1 MSRFEQFLILLA
13 FIAISCSQAFA
24 QGVVEPPLP
33 WKAKLI
39 TGETFKGTIFKWDFT
54 AIDGS
59 FGHAP
64 WTSFKADDA
73 NRLCRKLI
81 DWKDGS
87 QYIQLARMLFLLE
100 GGDKLAEAAI
110 RDAIRRDR
118 ALAPAVEA
126 LRAEVAEHRR
136 KVIEDRR
143 IAAEKDF
150 QAKTVGADVP
160 KKKDEAPKKKDE
172 APKKKD
178 EAPKKKDEAPKK
190 KDEAPIAQPTS
201 VSSDAPRAQP
211 WSVAT
216 DAQRAEAL
224 TDMKADADRWL
235 KQVNLRYSVVEAK
248 YWVLYADLPI
258 GETKDLAQ
266 RMDDM
271 YETVAKMFALPVGLN
286 IFHGKAVVIVS
297 TTEAHYRALEMAAFN
312 TMPPPGAIGLCHMV
326 GPKVVVSAYKSQ
338 DANRFMATLVHEA
351 SHGFMHRYG
360 SPARLPSWADEGYA
374 EYVAA
379 ESFPNSTTKDDRKP
393 QGLQWIRSGTNDVLN
408 VLHMNYEDGSWPGP
422 DAIGYAIGYLTV
434 DYLIQTNHQAFG
446 EWVKDVKG
454 GLSWEEALKKRF
466 GWSIT
471 QLAQAVKAR
480 YRARD

>member
-13 FIAISCSQAFA
+13 FTAISWTSALA

-39 TGETFKGTIFKWDFT
+39 TGETLKGTISKWDFT
-54 AIDGS
+54 AIDGP
-59 FGHAP
+59 FGHAL
-64 WTSFKADDA
+64 WTSLKADDA

-81 DWKDGS
+81 DWRDGS

-150 QAKTVGADVP
+150 QAKAVGADAA
-160 KKKDEAPKKKDE
+160 KKKDDAPKKEADAPKEKDD
-172 APKKKD
+172 ALKKKD
-178 EAPKKKDEAPKK
+178 DAPKAKD
-190 KDEAPIAQPTS
+190 DAPIAQPAS

-235 KQVNLRYSVVEAK
+235 KQVNLRYSVV
-248 YWVLYADLPI
+248 L
-258 GETKDLAQ
+258 
-266 RMDDM
+266 
-271 YETVAKMFALPVGLN
+271 
-286 IFHGKAVVIVS
+286 S
-297 TTEAHYRALEMAAFN
+297 
-312 TMPPPGAIGLCHMV
+312 
-326 GPKVVVSAYKSQ
+326 
-338 DANRFMATLVHEA
+338 
-351 SHGFMHRYG
+351 
-360 SPARLPSWADEGYA
+360 
-374 EYVAA
+374 
-379 ESFPNSTTKDDRKP
+379 
-393 QGLQWIRSGTNDVLN
+393 
-408 VLHMNYEDGSWPGP
+408 
-422 DAIGYAIGYLTV
+422 
-434 DYLIQTNHQAFG
+434 LIH
-446 EWVKDVKG
+446 
-454 GLSWEEALKKRF
+454 
-466 GWSIT
+466 I
-471 QLAQAVKAR
+471 
-480 YRARD
+480 

>member
-1 MSRFEQFLILLA
+1 MIRFELFLILLVCA
-13 FIAISCSQAFA
+13 LFSWSPALA

-33 WKAKLI
+33 WKVKLI
-39 TGETFKGTIFKWDFT
+39 SGETLKGTISKWDFKG
-54 AIDGS
+54 IDGS

-64 WTSFKADDA
+64 WTNFKPDDA
-73 NRLCRKLI
+73 NRMCKKLL
-81 DWKDGS
+81 DWRLAS
-87 QYIQLARMLFLLE
+87 QYIQLARMLFTLQDA
-100 GGDKLAEAAI
+100 DKLADAALA
-110 RDAIRRDR
+110 DAIRRDR
-118 ALAPAVEA
+118 NCANEVGA

-143 IAAEKDF
+143 IAAEKEF
-150 QAKTVGADVP
+150 QAKAVGADTA
-160 KKKDEAPKKKDE
+160 KKKDNAPKEKNN
-172 APKKKD
+172 APKEKD
-178 EAPKKKDEAPKK
+178 DAPM
-190 KDEAPIAQPTS
+190 AQS
-201 VSSDAPRAQP
+201 ARVISDAPRAQP

-216 DAQRAEAL
+216 DAERAQAL

-266 RMDDM
+266 RMDAM

-297 TTEAHYRALEMAAFN
+297 ATEAHYRALEMAAFN

-360 SPARLPSWADEGYA
+360 SPERLPSWADEGYA

-408 VLHMNYEDGSWPGP
+408 VLHMNYENGSWPGP

-434 DYLIQTNHQAFG
+434 DYLMQTNHQAFG

>member
-13 FIAISCSQAFA
+13 FAAISLTSAHA

-33 WKAKLI
+33 WKVKLI
-39 TGETFKGTIFKWDFT
+39 TGETLKGTISKWDF
-54 AIDGS
+54 AGIDGS

-64 WTSFKADDA
+64 WTNFKPDDA
-73 NRLCRKLI
+73 NRLCRKLL
-81 DWKDGS
+81 DWRLAS
-87 QYIQLARMLFLLE
+87 QYIQLARMLFSLQ
-100 GGDKLAEAAI
+100 GADKLADAALA
-110 RDAIRRDR
+110 DAIRRDR
-118 ALAPAVEA
+118 NCANDVVA
-126 LRAEVAEHRR
+126 LRAEVAERRR

-143 IAAEKDF
+143 IAAEKEF
-150 QAKTVGADVP
+150 QAKAVGADVP
-160 KKKDEAPKKKDE
+160 KKKNDTPKTKEVAPKKKVD
-172 APKKKD
+172 APH
-178 EAPKKKDEAPKK
+178 APPEIVA
-190 KDEAPIAQPTS
+190 
-201 VSSDAPRAQP
+201 SDAPRAQP
-211 WSVAT
+211 WSVST

-266 RMDDM
+266 RMDGM

-297 TTEAHYRALEMAAFN
+297 ATEAHYRALEMAAFN

-326 GPKVVVSAYKSQ
+326 GPKVVVSAHKSE
-338 DANRFMATLVHEA
+338 DENRFMATLVHEA

-393 QGLQWIRSGTNDVLN
+393 QGLKWLRDPNNN
-408 VLHMNYEDGSWPGP
+408 VLTVLQMNYENGSWPGP

-434 DYLIQTNHQAFG
+434 DYLVQTNGQAFG
-446 EWVKDVKG
+446 EWVKDVKAG
-454 GLSWEEALKKRF
+454 IPWEEAFKNRF
-466 GWSIT
+466 GWNIT
-471 QLAQAVKAR
+471 QLSQAVKAR

>member
-1 MSRFEQFLILLA
+1 MSRFAQFLILLA
-13 FIAISCSQAFA
+13 FAAISWTSAHA

-33 WKAKLI
+33 WKVKLI
-39 TGETFKGTIFKWDFT
+39 TGETLKGTISKWDF
-54 AIDGS
+54 AGIDGS

-64 WTSFKADDA
+64 WTNFKPDDV
-73 NRLCRKLI
+73 NRLCRKLL
-81 DWKDGS
+81 DWRLAS
-87 QYIQLARMLFLLE
+87 QYIQLARMLFSLQ
-100 GGDKLAEAAI
+100 GADKLADAALA
-110 RDAIRRDR
+110 DAIRRDR
-118 ALAPAVEA
+118 NCANDVVA
-126 LRAEVAEHRR
+126 LRAEVAERRR

-143 IAAEKDF
+143 IAAEKEF
-150 QAKTVGADVP
+150 QAKAVGADVP
-160 KKKDEAPKKKDE
+160 KKKNDTPKTKEVAPKKKVD
-172 APKKKD
+172 APH
-178 EAPKKKDEAPKK
+178 APPEIVA
-190 KDEAPIAQPTS
+190 
-201 VSSDAPRAQP
+201 SDAPRAQP
-211 WSVAT
+211 WSVST

-224 TDMKADADRWL
+224 TDMKTDADRWL

-266 RMDDM
+266 RMDGM

-297 TTEAHYRALEMAAFN
+297 ATEAHYRALEMAAFN

-326 GPKVVVSAYKSQ
+326 GPKVVVSAHKSQ
-338 DANRFMATLVHEA
+338 DENRFMATLVHEA

-393 QGLQWIRSGTNDVLN
+393 QGLKWLRDPNNNILTVLQ
-408 VLHMNYEDGSWPGP
+408 MNYENGSWPGP

-434 DYLIQTNHQAFG
+434 DYLVQTNAQAFG
-446 EWVKDVKG
+446 EWVKDVKAG
-454 GLSWEEALKKRF
+454 IPWEEAFKNRF
-466 GWSIT
+466 GWNIT

>member
-1 MSRFEQFLILLA
+1 MSRFAQFLILLA
-13 FIAISCSQAFA
+13 FAAISWTSAHA

-33 WKAKLI
+33 WKVKLI
-39 TGETFKGTIFKWDFT
+39 TGETLKGTISKWDF
-54 AIDGS
+54 AGIDGS

-64 WTSFKADDA
+64 WTNFKPDDA
-73 NRLCRKLI
+73 NRLCRKLL
-81 DWKDGS
+81 DWRLAS
-87 QYIQLARMLFLLE
+87 QYIQLARMLFSLQ
-100 GGDKLAEAAI
+100 GADKLADAALA
-110 RDAIRRDR
+110 DVIRRDR
-118 ALAPAVEA
+118 NCANDVVA
-126 LRAEVAEHRR
+126 LRAEVAERRR

-143 IAAEKDF
+143 IAAEKEF
-150 QAKTVGADVP
+150 QAKAVGADVP
-160 KKKDEAPKKKDE
+160 KKKNDTPKTKEVAPKKKVD
-172 APKKKD
+172 APH
-178 EAPKKKDEAPKK
+178 APPEIVA
-190 KDEAPIAQPTS
+190 
-201 VSSDAPRAQP
+201 SDAPRAQP
-211 WSVAT
+211 WSVST

-266 RMDDM
+266 RMDGM

-297 TTEAHYRALEMAAFN
+297 ATEAHYRALEMAAFN

-326 GPKVVVSAYKSQ
+326 GPKVVVSAHKSQ
-338 DANRFMATLVHEA
+338 DENRFMATLVHEA

-393 QGLQWIRSGTNDVLN
+393 QGLKWLRDPNNNILT
-408 VLHMNYEDGSWPGP
+408 VLHMNYENGSWPGP

-434 DYLIQTNHQAFG
+434 DYLVQTNAQAFG
-446 EWVKDVKG
+446 EWVKDVKAG
-454 GLSWEEALKKRF
+454 IPWEEAFKNRF
-466 GWSIT
+466 GWNIT

>member
-1 MSRFEQFLILLA
+1 M
-13 FIAISCSQAFA
+13 
-24 QGVVEPPLP
+24 
-33 WKAKLI
+33 
-39 TGETFKGTIFKWDFT
+39 
-54 AIDGS
+54 
-59 FGHAP
+59 
-64 WTSFKADDA
+64 
-73 NRLCRKLI
+73 
-81 DWKDGS
+81 
-87 QYIQLARMLFLLE
+87 
-100 GGDKLAEAAI
+100 
-110 RDAIRRDR
+110 
-118 ALAPAVEA
+118 
-126 LRAEVAEHRR
+126 
-136 KVIEDRR
+136 
-143 IAAEKDF
+143 
-150 QAKTVGADVP
+150 
-160 KKKDEAPKKKDE
+160 
-172 APKKKD
+172 
-178 EAPKKKDEAPKK
+178 
-190 KDEAPIAQPTS
+190 
-201 VSSDAPRAQP
+201 
-211 WSVAT
+211 AT
-216 DAQRAEAL
+216 DAERAQAL

-235 KQVNLRYSVVEAK
+235 KQVNLRYSVVDAK

-271 YETVAKMFALPVGLN
+271 YETVAKMFSLPVGLN

-297 TTEAHYRALEMAAFN
+297 ATEAHYRALEMAAYN
-312 TMPPPGAIGLCHMV
+312 SMPPPGAIGLCHMV

-393 QGLQWIRSGTNDVLN
+393 QGLQWIRSGTNNVLN

-434 DYLIQTNHQAFG
+434 DYLMQTNHQAFG
-446 EWVKDVKG
+446 EWVKDVKAG
-454 GLSWEEALKKRF
+454 IPWEEALKKRF
-466 GWSIT
+466 GWSVT

>member
-1 MSRFEQFLILLA
+1 MIRFEHFLILLVYA
-13 FIAISCSQAFA
+13 LFLWSPALA

-33 WKAKLI
+33 WKVKLI
-39 TGETFKGTIFKWDFT
+39 SGETLKGTISKWDFKG
-54 AIDGS
+54 IDGS

-64 WTSFKADDA
+64 WTNFKPDDA
-73 NRLCRKLI
+73 NRMCKKLL
-81 DWKDGS
+81 DWRLAS
-87 QYIQLARMLFLLE
+87 QYIQLARMLFTLQDA
-100 GGDKLAEAAI
+100 DKLADAALA
-110 RDAIRRDR
+110 DAIRRDR
-118 ALAPAVEA
+118 NCANEVGA

-143 IAAEKDF
+143 IAAEKEF
-150 QAKTVGADVP
+150 QAKAVGADTA
-160 KKKDEAPKKKDE
+160 KKKDNAPKEKNN
-172 APKKKD
+172 APKEKD
-178 EAPKKKDEAPKK
+178 DAPM
-190 KDEAPIAQPTS
+190 AQS
-201 VSSDAPRAQP
+201 ARVISDAPRAQP

-216 DAQRAEAL
+216 DAERAQAL

-235 KQVNLRYSVVEAK
+235 KQVNLRYSVVDAK

-297 TTEAHYRALEMAAFN
+297 ATEAHYRALEMAAYN
-312 TMPPPGAIGLCHMV
+312 SMPPPGAIGLCHMV

-393 QGLQWIRSGTNDVLN
+393 QGLQWIRSGTNNVLN

-434 DYLIQTNHQAFG
+434 DYLVQTNHQAFG
-446 EWVKDVKG
+446 EWVKDVKAG
-454 GLSWEEALKKRF
+454 IPWEEALKKRF
-466 GWSIT
+466 GWSVT

>member
-1 MSRFEQFLILLA
+1 MIRFELFLILLVCA
-13 FIAISCSQAFA
+13 LFSWSPALA

-33 WKAKLI
+33 WKVKLI
-39 TGETFKGTIFKWDFT
+39 SGETLKGTISKWDFKG
-54 AIDGS
+54 IDGS

-64 WTSFKADDA
+64 WTNFKPDDA
-73 NRLCRKLI
+73 NRMCKKLL
-81 DWKDGS
+81 DWRLAS
-87 QYIQLARMLFLLE
+87 QYIQLARMLFTLQDA
-100 GGDKLAEAAI
+100 DKLADAALA
-110 RDAIRRDR
+110 DAIRRDR
-118 ALAPAVEA
+118 NCANEVGA

-143 IAAEKDF
+143 IAAEKEF
-150 QAKTVGADVP
+150 QAKAVGADTA
-160 KKKDEAPKKKDE
+160 KKKDNAPKEKNN
-172 APKKKD
+172 APKEKD
-178 EAPKKKDEAPKK
+178 DAPM
-190 KDEAPIAQPTS
+190 AQS
-201 VSSDAPRAQP
+201 ARVISDAPRAQP

-216 DAQRAEAL
+216 DAERAQAL

-235 KQVNLRYSVVEAK
+235 KQVNLRYSVVDAK

-297 TTEAHYRALEMAAFN
+297 ATEAHYRALEMAAYN
-312 TMPPPGAIGLCHMV
+312 SMPPPGAIGLCHMV

-379 ESFPNSTTKDDRKP
+379 ESFANSTTKDDRKP
-393 QGLQWIRSGTNDVLN
+393 QGLQWIRSGTNNVLN

-434 DYLIQTNHQAFG
+434 DYLVQTNHQAFG
-446 EWVKDVKG
+446 EWVKDVKAG
-454 GLSWEEALKKRF
+454 IPWEEALKKRF
-466 GWSIT
+466 GWSVT

>member
-1 MSRFEQFLILLA
+1 MSRFAQFLILLA
-13 FIAISCSQAFA
+13 FTAISSTSARA

-33 WKAKLI
+33 WKVKLI
-39 TGETFKGTIFKWDFT
+39 TGETLKGTVSKWDF
-54 AIDGS
+54 AGVDGS
-59 FGHAP
+59 FGHAA
-64 WTSFKADDA
+64 WTSFKPDDA
-73 NRLCRKLI
+73 NRMCKKLL
-81 DWKDGS
+81 DWRLAS
-87 QYIQLARMLFLLE
+87 QYIQLARMLFTLQDA
-100 GGDKLAEAAI
+100 DKLADAALA
-110 RDAIRRDR
+110 DAIRRDR
-118 ALAPAVEA
+118 NCANEVVA
-126 LRAEVAEHRR
+126 LRAEVAEYRR

-143 IAAEKDF
+143 IAAEKEF
-150 QAKTVGADVP
+150 QAKAVGADTA
-160 KKKDEAPKKKDE
+160 KKKDNAPKKKNN
-172 APKKKD
+172 APKEKD
-178 EAPKKKDEAPKK
+178 D
-190 KDEAPIAQPTS
+190 APIAQPVRAT
-201 VSSDAPRAQP
+201 SDAPSAQP

-216 DAQRAEAL
+216 DAERAQAL

-235 KQVNLRYSVVEAK
+235 KQVNLRYSVVDAK

-271 YETVAKMFALPVGLN
+271 YETVAKMFSLPVGLN

-297 TTEAHYRALEMAAFN
+297 ATEAHYRALEMAAYN
-312 TMPPPGAIGLCHMV
+312 SMPPPGAIGLCHMV

-393 QGLQWIRSGTNDVLN
+393 QGLQWIRSGTNNVLN

-434 DYLIQTNHQAFG
+434 DYLVQTNHQAFG
-446 EWVKDVKG
+446 EWVKDVKAG
-454 GLSWEEALKKRF
+454 IPWEEALKKRF
-466 GWSIT
+466 GWSVT

>member
-1 MSRFEQFLILLA
+1 MSRFAQFLILLA
-13 FIAISCSQAFA
+13 FAAISWTSAHA

-33 WKAKLI
+33 WKVKLI
-39 TGETFKGTIFKWDFT
+39 TGETLKGTISKWDF
-54 AIDGS
+54 AGIDGS

-64 WTSFKADDA
+64 WSNFKPDDA
-73 NRLCRKLI
+73 NRLCRKLL
-81 DWKDGS
+81 DWRLAS
-87 QYIQLARMLFLLE
+87 QYIQLARMLFSLQ
-100 GGDKLAEAAI
+100 GADKLADAALA
-110 RDAIRRDR
+110 DAIRRDR
-118 ALAPAVEA
+118 NCANDVVA

-143 IAAEKDF
+143 IAAEKEF
-150 QAKTVGADVP
+150 QAKAVGADVP
-160 KKKDEAPKKKDE
+160 KKKNDTPKTKEVASKKKVD
-172 APKKKD
+172 APH
-178 EAPKKKDEAPKK
+178 APPEIVA
-190 KDEAPIAQPTS
+190 
-201 VSSDAPRAQP
+201 SDAPRAQP
-211 WSVAT
+211 WSVST

-266 RMDDM
+266 RMDGM

-297 TTEAHYRALEMAAFN
+297 ATEAHYRALEMAAFN

-326 GPKVVVSAYKSQ
+326 GPKVVVSAHKSE
-338 DANRFMATLVHEA
+338 DENRFMATLVHEA

-393 QGLQWIRSGTNDVLN
+393 QGLKWLRDPNNNILT
-408 VLHMNYEDGSWPGP
+408 VLHMNYENGSWPGP

-434 DYLIQTNHQAFG
+434 DYLVQTNGQAFG
-446 EWVKDVKG
+446 EWVKDVKAG
-454 GLSWEEALKKRF
+454 IPWEEAFKNRF
-466 GWSIT
+466 GWNIT

>member
-1 MSRFEQFLILLA
+1 MIRFEHFLILLVYA
-13 FIAISCSQAFA
+13 LFSWSPAHA

-33 WKAKLI
+33 WRVKLI
-39 TGETFKGTIFKWDFT
+39 SGETLKGTISKWDFKG
-54 AIDGS
+54 IDGS

-64 WTSFKADDA
+64 WTNFKPDDA
-73 NRLCRKLI
+73 NRMCKKLL
-81 DWKDGS
+81 DWRLAS
-87 QYIQLARMLFLLE
+87 QYIQLARMLFTLQDA
-100 GGDKLAEAAI
+100 DKLADAALA
-110 RDAIRRDR
+110 DAIRRDR
-118 ALAPAVEA
+118 NCANEVVA

-143 IAAEKDF
+143 IAAEKEF
-150 QAKTVGADVP
+150 QAKTVGADTA
-160 KKKDEAPKKKDE
+160 KKKENATKKNNNAPKEKD
-172 APKKKD
+172 D
-178 EAPKKKDEAPKK
+178 
-190 KDEAPIAQPTS
+190 APITQPARVT
-201 VSSDAPRAQP
+201 SDAPRAQP

-216 DAQRAEAL
+216 DAERAQAL

-297 TTEAHYRALEMAAFN
+297 ATEAHYRALEMAAYN
-312 TMPPPGAIGLCHMV
+312 SMPPPGAIGLCHMV

-379 ESFPNSTTKDDRKP
+379 ESFANSTTKDDRKP
-393 QGLQWIRSGTNDVLN
+393 QGLQWIRSGTNNVLN

-434 DYLIQTNHQAFG
+434 DYLVQTNHQAFG
-446 EWVKDVKG
+446 EWVKDVKAG
-454 GLSWEEALKKRF
+454 IPWEEALKKRF
-466 GWSIT
+466 GWSVT

>member
-1 MSRFEQFLILLA
+1 MSRFTQFLILLA
-13 FIAISCSQAFA
+13 FSAISWTSAHA

-33 WKAKLI
+33 WKVKLI
-39 TGETFKGTIFKWDFT
+39 TGEALKGAISKWDFSG
-54 AIDGS
+54 IDGT
-59 FGHAP
+59 FGHVP
-64 WTSFKADDA
+64 WGKFKPDDA
-73 NRLCRKLI
+73 NRLCRKLM
-81 DWKDGS
+81 DWKDGL

-100 GGDKLAEAAI
+100 GADKIAEVAL
-110 RDAIRRDR
+110 RDAIKRDR
-118 ALAPAVEA
+118 TLDSNVQQ
-126 LRAEVAEHRR
+126 LRVEVAEHRR
-136 KVIEDRR
+136 KIVEDRR

-150 QAKTVGADVP
+150 QAKTVGATSTP
-160 KKKDEAPKKKDE
+160 KKNPT
-172 APKKKD
+172 PR
-178 EAPKKKDEAPKK
+178 
-190 KDEAPIAQPTS
+190 AQPES
-201 VSSDAPRAQP
+201 VPGDATRAQP

-235 KQVNLRYSVVEAK
+235 QQVNMRYTVVEAK
-248 YWVLYADLPI
+248 YWVLYADMPI
-258 GETKDLAQ
+258 DQAKNLAL

-297 TTEAHYRALEMAAFN
+297 ATEAHYRALEMAAYN
-312 TMPPPGAIGLCHMV
+312 SMPPPGAIGLCHMV

-393 QGLQWIRSGTNDVLN
+393 QGLQWIRSGTNNVLN

-434 DYLIQTNHQAFG
+434 DYLMQTNHQAFG
-446 EWVKDVKG
+446 EWVKDVKAG
-454 GLSWEEALKKRF
+454 IPWEEALKKRF
-466 GWSIT
+466 GWSVT

>member
-1 MSRFEQFLILLA
+1 MSRFQQFLILLVFTVFSSSA
-13 FIAISCSQAFA
+13 SFA

-33 WKAKLI
+33 WKVKLI
-39 TGETFKGTIFKWDFT
+39 TGVALKGAISKWDFQG
-54 AIDGS
+54 IDGS
-59 FGHAP
+59 FGHAA
-64 WTSFKADDA
+64 WTSFKPDDA
-73 NRLCRKLI
+73 NRLCRKFI
-81 DWKDGS
+81 DWNDGL

-100 GGDKLAEAAI
+100 GGDKVAEAAI

-118 ALAPAVEA
+118 ALTPVAEA

-136 KVIEDRR
+136 KIMEDRR

-160 KKKDEAPKKKDE
+160 KKKDDTPKTKEVAPKKKVD
-172 APKKKD
+172 APH
-178 EAPKKKDEAPKK
+178 
-190 KDEAPIAQPTS
+190 AQPEI
-201 VSSDAPRAQP
+201 VASDAPRAQP

-266 RMDDM
+266 RMDAM

-297 TTEAHYRALEMAAFN
+297 ATEAHYRALEMAAFN

-454 GLSWEEALKKRF
+454 GISWEEALKKRF
-466 GWSIT
+466 GWSVT
-471 QLAQAVKAR
+471 QLAQAVKVR